1 MRNGLVKTAKRYAL
15 VVALSVMTMGA
26 QANTGVGLFVGEPF
40 WGLEFKH
47 NDIRFN
53 VSLDDQFGLGAN
65 KSFQVSNTPLY
76 LFVGGQYI
84 DRNTHYMAVTSGI
97 GAELRVKPMG
107 FYIDVGPNLYLD
119 EMQFELEAKAGLRVY
134 F

>member
-1 MRNGLVKTAKRYAL
+1 MNIVRKSFLIIGFCLVSL
-15 VVALSVMTMGA
+15 GA
-26 QANTGVGLFVGEPF
+26 QANPAVGLFVGEPF

-84 DRNTHYMAVTSGI
+84 DRNTKYMAVTSGI

-119 EMQFELEAKAGLRVY
+119 EMEFELEAKAGLRVY